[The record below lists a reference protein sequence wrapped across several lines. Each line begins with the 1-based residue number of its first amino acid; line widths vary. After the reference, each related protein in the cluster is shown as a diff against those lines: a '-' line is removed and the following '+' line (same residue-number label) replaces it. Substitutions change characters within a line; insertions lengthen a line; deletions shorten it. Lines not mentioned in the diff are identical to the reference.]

1 MDRLPCGVYFE
12 NYKQDMAVVQTRA
25 RWIVAILFLMLLFC
39 VPLFASE
46 RILSFMN
53 NTAIILIAVQ
63 GLNILTG
70 ACGQISLGQSAFVAV
85 GAYTSAYIVGEY
97 EMPFWIGLICG
108 GLFAGVVGVL
118 FGLPSLKVK
127 GFYLI
132 LVTLAA
138 QFILVGF
145 LPYQLADITG
155 GAFGLDA
162 PEPEVLGLTIGTE
175 KSFYFVIVGLA
186 VLFSFAVKNLLRT
199 RLGRAFIAVRDND
212 LAASVMG
219 ISAYRYKLLAFFL
232 GCMYA
237 GFAGALYAHYTGH
250 VDPGFFTLDNSIFYI
265 GIIIVGGLGSTAGA
279 VMGTVFLCLLNELTM
294 EMAPLISE
302 SIPLFSRSALA
313 ALSLII
319 PGLVIILFLVFE
331 PRGLYHR
338 WLIIKA
344 YFQFWPYAH

>member
-1 MDRLPCGVYFE
+1 MDRLPCGIYFE

-25 RWIVAILFLMLLFC
+25 RWTLTILFLMLLFC
-39 VPLFASE
+39 VPFFASE
-46 RILSFMN
+46 RILSIMN
-53 NTAIILIAVQ
+53 NMAIVLIAVH

-70 ACGQISLGQSAFVAV
+70 ACGQISLGQSAFMAV
-85 GAYTSAYIVGEY
+85 GAYTSAFLVGEWGT
-97 EMPFWIGLICG
+97 PFWIGLICG
-108 GLFAGVVGVL
+108 GLFAGIIGL
-118 FGLPSLKVK
+118 FFGLPSLRVK

-145 LPYQLADITG
+145 LPYQLVDITG
-155 GAFGLDA
+155 GAVGLDA
-162 PEPEVLGLTIGTE
+162 PDPELLGLTIGTE
-175 KSFYFVIVGLA
+175 KSFYFLIVGLA
-186 VLFSFAVKNLLRT
+186 VLLSFAVKNLLRT
-199 RLGRAFIAVRDND
+199 RIGRAFIAIQDND

-219 ISAYRYKLLAFFL
+219 ISLYRYKLLAFFL

-237 GFAGALYAHYTGH
+237 GIAGALFAHYTGH
-250 VDPGFFTLDNSIFYI
+250 VDAGFFTLDDSIFYL
-265 GIIIVGGLGSTAGA
+265 GIIIVGGLSSTAGA

-294 EMAPLISE
+294 EMAPLIGE
-302 SIPLFSRSALA
+302 AIPLFSRSALESM
-313 ALSLII
+313 SLII
-319 PGLVIILFLVFE
+319 PGLIIILFLVFE